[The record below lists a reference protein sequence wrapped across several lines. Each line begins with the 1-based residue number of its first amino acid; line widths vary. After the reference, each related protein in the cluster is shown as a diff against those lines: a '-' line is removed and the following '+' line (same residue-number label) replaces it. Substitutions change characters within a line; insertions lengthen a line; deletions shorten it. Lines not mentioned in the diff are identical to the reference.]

1 MMLDVFSQ
9 RLKKLQERDPKRKI
23 EDIYKNSPNVLASIE
38 RFRAGIESANAT
50 LKNVTNSSSFTLFPL
65 SGSVESEKK
74 TLKAVD
80 KILDKCKRLD
90 EKSVALAS

>member
-1 MMLDVFSQ
+1 MTDFFQ

-38 RFRAGIESANAT
+38 RFRAGIASANAT
-50 LKNVTNSSSFTLFPL
+50 LSNVTNSSSFTLFPL
-65 SGSVESEKK
+65 NGSVESEKK

-80 KILDKCKRLD
+80 QILDKCKKLD
-90 EKSVALAS
+90 EKSVAVAS